1 MCVLFLCAASAAGF
15 GCTARFATGFTTG
28 LLALLAD
35 GNAAVNVERV
45 SSDVVAGGVERQEC
59 THARN
64 LPATSLARQH

>member
-1 MCVLFLCAASAAGF
+1 VLL
-15 GCTARFATGFTTG
+15 G

-45 SSDVVAGGVERQEC
+45 SGDVVAGGVERQEC

-64 LPATSLARQH
+64 LPATSLCASVLSLLLALKKVEKAS

>member
-1 MCVLFLCAASAAGF
+1 
-15 GCTARFATGFTTG
+15 
-28 LLALLAD
+28 
-35 GNAAVNVERV
+35 V